1 MRPSKTVAFPVTS
14 MRLPGIEIG
23 SILSY
28 AIAMSRKVR
37 LTNMIGRTGDVA
49 ADLSRLHFSG
59 FQSAQGWVPEINAYR
74 YDDRFEIWVDLAG
87 VEKQHIHVD
96 VLPDRVRISGDR
108 KPPLPTRDTSSQCR
122 QVLTMEIESGRFA
135 REIVLPAE
143 VDRNRVTA
151 KQENGLLWI
160 ILPLAKD

>member
-1 MRPSKTVAFPVTS
+1 
-14 MRLPGIEIG
+14 
-23 SILSY
+23 
-28 AIAMSRKVR
+28 MSRKVR

-59 FQSAQGWVPEINAYR
+59 FQSSQGWVPEINAYR

-108 KPPLPTRDTSSQCR
+108 KTPLPTRDTSSQCR
-122 QVLTMEIESGRFA
+122 QVLTMEIENGRFA

-160 ILPLAKD
+160 ILPLADD